1 MTRFSSNFIMI
12 ILKTAATAIRRNI
25 TVTAEASAG
34 DTAAREQDD
43 TSGETQSAPAGTS
56 RQKIATA
63 LKAKRSVASA
73 ECTDS
78 VEHSEPSA
86 ALVDA
91 SAAAAATASM
101 RTGAWT
107 APIVATLVVIGC
119 LCIWFMMRL
128 GGWSGASS
136 SNSFVV
142 VDVAADA
149 KIATHSVDRS
159 SLLPVIT
166 NVGEIVIPDAF
177 EAHNATAVS
186 NCSMVL
192 PSVCAYSALSNVISR
207 NIIGAFILDF

>member
-1 MTRFSSNFIMI
+1 M
-12 ILKTAATAIRRNI
+12 
-25 TVTAEASAG
+25 TAEASAG
-34 DTAAREQDD
+34 DATAGEQDD
-43 TSGETQSAPAGTS
+43 TSGKTQTAFADTS
-56 RQKIATA
+56 GQNILRATA
-63 LKAKRSVASA
+63 VKTKRSG
-73 ECTDS
+73 TDS
-78 VEHSEPSA
+78 VERSEPSTA

-91 SAAAAATASM
+91 SAATAATAAM

-142 VDVAADA
+142 VDIAADA
-149 KIATHSVDRS
+149 KITTHSVDRS
-159 SLLPVIT
+159 SLPPFIT
-166 NVGEIVIPDAF
+166 NVGEIVIPNTF
-177 EAHNATAVS
+177 EASNATAVS

>member
-1 MTRFSSNFIMI
+1 M
-12 ILKTAATAIRRNI
+12 
-25 TVTAEASAG
+25 TAEASAG
-34 DTAAREQDD
+34 DTTARKQDD
-43 TSGETQSAPAGTS
+43 ASGKMQTASAATSGQN
-56 RQKIATA
+56 IATA
-63 LKAKRSVASA
+63 LKTKR
-73 ECTDS
+73 
-78 VEHSEPSA
+78 SA
-86 ALVDA
+86 ALVDG

-142 VDVAADA
+142 VDIAADA
-149 KIATHSVDRS
+149 KITTHSVDRS
-159 SLLPVIT
+159 SLPPFIT
-166 NVGEIVIPDAF
+166 NEIVIPNTF
-177 EAHNATAVS
+177 EANSATAVS

>member
-1 MTRFSSNFIMI
+1 
-12 ILKTAATAIRRNI
+12 LKTAAIRRNI

-34 DTAAREQDD
+34 DTTARKQDD
-43 TSGETQSAPAGTS
+43 ASGKMQTASAATSGQN
-56 RQKIATA
+56 IATA
-63 LKAKRSVASA
+63 LKTKR
-73 ECTDS
+73 
-78 VEHSEPSA
+78 SA

-142 VDVAADA
+142 VDIAADA
-149 KIATHSVDRS
+149 KITTHSVDRS
-159 SLLPVIT
+159 SLPPFIT
-166 NVGEIVIPDAF
+166 NVGEIVIPNTF

-192 PSVCAYSALSNVISR
+192 PSVCAYSASSNVNSR
-207 NIIGAFILDF
+207 NIIGAFIL

>member
-1 MTRFSSNFIMI
+1 MI
-12 ILKTAATAIRRNI
+12 ILKTAI
-25 TVTAEASAG
+25 AG
-34 DTAAREQDD
+34 DTTAREQDD
-43 TSGETQSAPAGTS
+43 TSGKTQRAPAGTS

-86 ALVDA
+86 AALVDA
-91 SAAAAATASM
+91 SAAAAATAAM

-142 VDVAADA
+142 VDIAADA
-149 KIATHSVDRS
+149 KITTHSVDRS

-192 PSVCAYSALSNVISR
+192 PSVCAYSASSNVNSR
-207 NIIGAFILDF
+207 NIIGTFILDF

>member
-1 MTRFSSNFIMI
+1 M
-12 ILKTAATAIRRNI
+12 
-25 TVTAEASAG
+25 TAEASAG
-34 DTAAREQDD
+34 DATAGEQDD
-43 TSGETQSAPAGTS
+43 TSGKTQTAFADTS
-56 RQKIATA
+56 GQNILRATA
-63 LKAKRSVASA
+63 VKTKRSG
-73 ECTDS
+73 TDS
-78 VEHSEPSA
+78 VERSEPSTA

-142 VDVAADA
+142 VDIAADA
-149 KIATHSVDRS
+149 KITTHSVDRS
-159 SLLPVIT
+159 LLPPFIT
-166 NVGEIVIPDAF
+166 NVGEIVIPNTF

-192 PSVCAYSALSNVISR
+192 PSVCAYSALSNV
-207 NIIGAFILDF
+207 NLLDKIGEFIF

>member
-1 MTRFSSNFIMI
+1 M
-12 ILKTAATAIRRNI
+12 
-25 TVTAEASAG
+25 TAEASAG
-34 DTAAREQDD
+34 EATAAEQDD
-43 TSGETQSAPAGTS
+43 TSGKTQSAFAGTS
-56 RQKIATA
+56 GQNILRATA
-63 LKAKRSVASA
+63 VKTKRSG
-73 ECTDS
+73 TDS
-78 VEHSEPSA
+78 VERSEPSTA

-91 SAAAAATASM
+91 SAAAAATAAM

-142 VDVAADA
+142 VDIAADA
-149 KIATHSVDRS
+149 KITTHSVDRS

>member
-1 MTRFSSNFIMI
+1 M
-12 ILKTAATAIRRNI
+12 
-25 TVTAEASAG
+25 TAEASAG
-34 DTAAREQDD
+34 DTTARKQDD
-43 TSGETQSAPAGTS
+43 ASGKMQTASAATSGQN
-56 RQKIATA
+56 IATA
-63 LKAKRSVASA
+63 LKTKR
-73 ECTDS
+73 
-78 VEHSEPSA
+78 SA

-136 SNSFVV
+136 SNSFAVV
-142 VDVAADA
+142 GVAADA

-177 EAHNATAVS
+177 DAHNATAVS
-186 NCSMVL
+186 NCSLVP
-192 PSVCAYSALSNVISR
+192 PSVCAYSASSNVILR

>member
-1 MTRFSSNFIMI
+1 M
-12 ILKTAATAIRRNI
+12 
-25 TVTAEASAG
+25 TAEASAG
-34 DTAAREQDD
+34 DTTARKQDD
-43 TSGETQSAPAGTS
+43 ASEKMQTASAATSGQN
-56 RQKIATA
+56 IATA
-63 LKAKRSVASA
+63 MKTKR
-73 ECTDS
+73 
-78 VEHSEPSA
+78 SA

-107 APIVATLVVIGC
+107 ASIVATLLVVIGC
-119 LCIWFMMRL
+119 LSIWVMMRL

-142 VDVAADA
+142 VDIAADA
-149 KIATHSVDRS
+149 KITTHSVVRS

-192 PSVCAYSALSNVISR
+192 PSVCAYSALSNVNSLD
-207 NIIGAFILDF
+207 IIGAFIF

>member
-1 MTRFSSNFIMI
+1 M
-12 ILKTAATAIRRNI
+12 
-25 TVTAEASAG
+25 TAEASAG
-34 DTAAREQDD
+34 DTTARKHDD
-43 TSGETQSAPAGTS
+43 ASGKTHSAPAGKS
-56 RQKIATA
+56 RQNIATA
-63 LKAKRSVASA
+63 LKTKR
-73 ECTDS
+73 
-78 VEHSEPSA
+78 SA

-91 SAAAAATASM
+91 SAAAAATAAM

-128 GGWSGASS
+128 GGWSDASS

-159 SLLPVIT
+159 SLLPVTT
-166 NVGEIVIPDAF
+166 NVGEIVISDAF
-177 EAHNATAVS
+177 DAHNATAVS

-207 NIIGAFILDF
+207 NIIGAFIF